1 MYLSLDQEIDT
12 SAQAEDDRLVVDDVQ
27 GVGVTKSGHSNKIL
41 VVDDEQDIVF
51 TLKTILT
58 EAGFSVDAF
67 TNPSVAFKMFRP
79 EKYELIILDIRMPGL
94 NGFELYTKLL
104 ELDGSIKVLF
114 LTAVNEFSM
123 YAKFRSNVSPLL
135 GKRYYLQKPVD
146 LTKLLQRV
154 DDILSL

>member
-1 MYLSLDQEIDT
+1 MSLDQSIHT
-12 SAQAEDDRLVVDDVQ
+12 SSQADNDNLFAEDMRRDDV
-27 GVGVTKSGHSNKIL
+27 TKAGHSHKIL

-67 TNPSVAFKMFRP
+67 TNPSVAFEMFRP
-79 EKYELIILDIRMPGL
+79 EKYQLIILDIRMPSL
-94 NGFELYTKLL
+94 NGFELYMKLL
-104 ELDGSIKVLF
+104 EQDNSIKVLF

-123 YAKFRSNVSPLL
+123 YAKFKSSVSPMS

-154 DDILSL
+154 DEMVRL